1 MNRIS
6 KEVLVIGGGS
16 AGMAA
21 AAEIAEKGHSVVI
34 IEREST
40 MGGILNQCIHN
51 GFGLHRFRE
60 ELTGPEYAEK
70 YMDIINSLNIEQY
83 TGTTVSEIED
93 KGDHKAVYAFSSEK
107 GILEITVQAVVLAMG
122 CREKKPGEY
131 RYRRYQALRSLIR
144 RDWLRGWSM
153 WTA

>member
-51 GFGLHRFRE
+51 GFGAAQVPGRTDW
-60 ELTGPEYAEK
+60 TG
-70 YMDIINSLNIEQY
+70 
-83 TGTTVSEIED
+83 V
-93 KGDHKAVYAFSSEK
+93 
-107 GILEITVQAVVLAMG
+107 
-122 CREKKPGEY
+122 CRKIYGY
-131 RYRRYQALRSLIR
+131 H
-144 RDWLRGWSM
+144 
-153 WTA
+153 